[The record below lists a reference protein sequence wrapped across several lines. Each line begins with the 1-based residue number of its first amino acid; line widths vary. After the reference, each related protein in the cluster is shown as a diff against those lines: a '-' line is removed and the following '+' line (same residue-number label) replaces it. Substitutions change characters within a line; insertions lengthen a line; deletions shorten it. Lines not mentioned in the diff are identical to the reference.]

1 MKIGIGINAKT
12 IQETI
17 ALAERAEQLGYHA
30 AWMTTGGGGD
40 PMPALAAAATKTSRI
55 HLGTSVIQ
63 SYPRHPAVLAQEA
76 WVLHQLAP
84 GRFRLG
90 IGPSHKPLMDSLG
103 LPFVAPLAH
112 LEEYVAILREGFA
125 KGKVD
130 FRGKHVSATV
140 NFPGTASFPLMI
152 GALRRQA
159 FELAGRISDGAIT
172 WLCPAPFV
180 KTVGIPSMR
189 RGAEA
194 AGRPVPPLIAHA
206 AVCVTDGTDEMREAL
221 RAAVRTQVMNIRLP
235 YYQNMLKDAGYPEAL
250 EGRWSDRL
258 IDEVIVWGSAER
270 VARRLR
276 EFVDA
281 GAAELLL
288 KPLSLAG
295 DPAGSVERTLSELAP
310 LNRR

>member
-1 MKIGIGINAKT
+1 MKIGISINAKT
-12 IQETI
+12 VQETI
-17 ALAERAEQLGYHA
+17 ALAERVEQLGFHA

-40 PMPALAAAATKTSRI
+40 PMPALAACAMKTSRI
-55 HLGTSVIQ
+55 QLGTSVIQ

-90 IGPSHKPLMDSLG
+90 IGPSHKPMMELLG

-130 FRGKHVSATV
+130 YRGKHVSATV
-140 NFPGTASFPLMI
+140 NFPGTADFPLMI

-180 KTVGIPSMR
+180 KSVGVPGVR

-194 AGRPVPPLIAHA
+194 AGRAVPPLIAHA
-206 AVCVTDGTDEMREAL
+206 AVCVTEDADAL
-221 RAAVRTQVMNIRLP
+221 RTAVRAQIMNIRLP
-235 YYQNMLKDAGYPEAL
+235 YYQTMLKDAGYPEAL
-250 EGRWSDRL
+250 EGKWSDRL
-258 IDEVIVWGSAER
+258 IDEVILWGSADK
-270 VARRLR
+270 VASRLR
-276 EFVDA
+276 EFTDA

-288 KPLSLAG
+288 KPLALAN
-295 DPAGSVERTLSELAP
+295 DPAGSVDRTLAAIANLASS
-310 LNRR
+310 

>member
-1 MKIGIGINAKT
+1 MKIGISINAKT

-17 ALAERAEQLGYHA
+17 ALAERAEQLGFHA

-40 PMPALAAAATKTSRI
+40 PMPALAAVAMKTSRI
-55 HLGTSVIQ
+55 QLGTSVIQ

-76 WVLHQLAP
+76 WVLDQLAP

-90 IGPSHKPLMDSLG
+90 IGPSHKPMMELLG

-112 LEEYVAILREGFA
+112 LEEYLSVLREGFA

-140 NFPGTASFPLMI
+140 NFPGTANFPLMI

-180 KTVGIPSMR
+180 KAVGVPGVR

-194 AGRPVPPLIAHA
+194 AGRAVPPLIAHA
-206 AVCVTDGTDEMREAL
+206 AVCVSDDAQAL
-221 RAAVRTQVMNIRLP
+221 RAAVRATIMNIRLP
-235 YYQNMLKDAGYPEAL
+235 FYQQMLNDAGLPEAL
-250 EGRWSDRL
+250 EGKWSDRL
-258 IDEVIVWGSAER
+258 IDEVILWGSADR
-270 VARRLR
+270 VARRL
-276 EFVDA
+276 EEMA
-281 GAAELLL
+281 ATGAAELLL
-288 KPLSLAG
+288 RPIALAA
-295 DPAGSVERTLSELAP
+295 DPAGSFDRTLQAIAP
-310 LNRR
+310 LARS